1 MGSNDSKSG
10 DHMLITGIVI
20 GAVAVVTWVAVPL
33 FYSAPLHFYARFA
46 LVLFAVLVFA
56 VLRMY
61 NAVVGNTRYNIH
73 LIKAV
78 TELRKSLV
86 PLGTLIQTHKTA
98 LGVNGTKVKSA
109 ADSVERLREVLESL
123 RTKR

>member
-1 MGSNDSKSG
+1 MGSNDSKLG
-10 DHMLITGIVI
+10 DRLLLAGIVI
-20 GAVAVVTWVAVPL
+20 GAVVVVSWVVAPL
-33 FYSAPLHFYARFA
+33 FYAAPLHFYARFA
-46 LVLFAVLVFA
+46 LALFAVLVFA

-61 NAVVGNTRYNIH
+61 NAVVGNTRY
-73 LIKAV
+73 KAI

-109 ADSVERLREVLESL
+109 TDSVERLREVIESL

>member
-1 MGSNDSKSG
+1 MGSNDSKLG
-10 DHMLITGIVI
+10 DNLLIAGIVI

-73 LIKAV
+73 LIKAI
-78 TELRKSLV
+78 TELRKS
-86 PLGTLIQTHKTA
+86 LGTLIQTHKTA

>member
-1 MGSNDSKSG
+1 MGSNDSKLG
-10 DHMLITGIVI
+10 DRLLLAGIVI
-20 GAVAVVTWVAVPL
+20 GAVVVVSWVVAPL
-33 FYSAPLHFYARFA
+33 FYAAPLHFYARFA
-46 LVLFAVLVFA
+46 LILFAVLVFA

-73 LIKAV
+73 LIKAI

-109 ADSVERLREVLESL
+109 TDSVERLREVLESL

>member
-1 MGSNDSKSG
+1 MGSNDSKLG

-20 GAVAVVTWVAVPL
+20 GAVAVVTWVLAPL

-46 LVLFAVLVFA
+46 LVLFA

-73 LIKAV
+73 LIKAI